1 LIAASP
7 ESSSTLPPWRASTQP
22 ATIARLLIVIAL
34 LGFVYENVVRN
45 QLVDRWMSDGNWSH
59 GMLIPLLSVYF
70 LSQRREELSSAVW
83 RPNYWGAVILAG
95 SLFVFFFSAWRL
107 RMAYP
112 QAVSIVGSIFGLVLL
127 LGGWSVM
134 RVAWFPILFLLLAIP
149 LPDRLYVELTMP
161 LRRWASTA
169 AAALL
174 PILAPGLHAQAQAVV
189 IDYVLPGRPPGT
201 LNVEEACSGMRL
213 LMAFVTL
220 GVGMA
225 YLGERAFWQ
234 RIVMVVACIPIA
246 LFCNTIRVTV
256 TGLLQVY
263 GDSHPA
269 WLQSLGIGE
278 LRDLSHGT
286 PHQLLGILMLV
297 LALGL
302 FSLLGYVLGHLY
314 VESSDEG

>member
-1 LIAASP
+1 MADASSVSSPTLSTWRDLAPPTTLVRLIF
-7 ESSSTLPPWRASTQP
+7 
-22 ATIARLLIVIAL
+22 IVAL
-34 LGFVYENVVRN
+34 LGFVYENVLRN
-45 QLVDRWMSDGNWSH
+45 QLVDRWLSDGNWSH
-59 GMLIPLLSVYF
+59 GMLIPLLSIYF
-70 LSQRREELSSAVW
+70 LSQRRDELLAAAW
-83 RPNYWGAVILAG
+83 RPNYWGAAVLAC

-112 QAVSIVGSIFGLVLL
+112 QAVSIVGSILGLVLL
-127 LGGWSVM
+127 FGGWKVI
-134 RVAWFPILFLLLAIP
+134 RITWFPILFLLLAIP

-161 LRRWASTA
+161 LRRWASSA
-169 AAALL
+169 AAMLL

-225 YLGERAFWQ
+225 YLGERAIWQ
-234 RIVMVVACIPIA
+234 RVVMVAACIPIA

-263 GDSHPA
+263 GDARPG
-269 WLQSLGIGE
+269 WLQSLGVSE

-286 PHQLLGILMLV
+286 PHQMLGILMLV

-302 FSLLGYVLGHLY
+302 FSLVGYLLTHLY
-314 VESSDEG
+314 VDSGDEG